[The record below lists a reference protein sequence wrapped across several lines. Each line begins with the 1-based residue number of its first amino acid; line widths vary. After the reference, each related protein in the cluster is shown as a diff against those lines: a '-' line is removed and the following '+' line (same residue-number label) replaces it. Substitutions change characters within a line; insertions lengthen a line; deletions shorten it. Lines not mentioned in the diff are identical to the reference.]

1 MGMETEP
8 VRRPQA
14 VRRAS
19 QPRAR
24 TTRGEDDSR
33 KPYLFARLVD
43 TRPAQYP
50 DSRIDAPCSRSSRR
64 LPAVVVSGSPLT
76 VARPS
81 RVLTGFLVRE
91 RYSAVVYALASDSF
105 SARASDMT
113 KRRALQRGR
122 DARRGSRLYRSR
134 STSTLARRPPNY
146 MRWHCRTAG
155 RAKSSRFRH
164 FGNGAA
170 FAVSPRER
178 LAKGDQCSDGPDRMR
193 KPAVGAGTFRAR

>member
-64 LPAVVVSGSPLT
+64 VPAVVVSGSPLT

-91 RYSAVVYALASDSF
+91 RYAAVLYAPSCDSF
-105 SARASDMT
+105 SARASG
-113 KRRALQRGR
+113 A
-122 DARRGSRLYRSR
+122 SR
-134 STSTLARRPPNY
+134 
-146 MRWHCRTAG
+146 
-155 RAKSSRFRH
+155 RH
-164 FGNGAA
+164 FRRTTLWARQRIREWEVRASGAA
-170 FAVSPRER
+170 G
-178 LAKGDQCSDGPDRMR
+178 L
-193 KPAVGAGTFRAR
+193 